1 MVWKS
6 VNLFKRVIFRT
17 YKTLPKMTSETAD
30 LTTRLEKLGISNF
43 PTYSAAHPDLNPVD
57 IFRSY
62 ISDEL
67 SKISGVSRELI
78 YPALEYTS
86 NPERG
91 DMIIA
96 VPRLRVKGAKPDVL
110 AQEWVSKFPSN
121 KYVDSVEANGMF
133 IQFTYS
139 ASLLFNIVIKDI
151 LTQKVDFGRSEV
163 GKDKTVVVEFSSP
176 NIAKPF
182 HAGHLRSTII
192 GGFLSNLHQKHGYTV
207 ERINYLGDWG
217 KQFGLLAVGFER
229 YGDAEKLKSDPINHL
244 FEIYVKVNQEKETEA
259 AANDGKS
266 ETDDL
271 ARQYFRKM
279 EDGDEKYLTLWKEL
293 RDMSIVKYKETYK
306 RLNIEYDYYS
316 GESQVPQES
325 MAKVMDE
332 LKAKDLVTEDKGA
345 LLVDFTKYN
354 KKLGKTLVQKSD
366 GTTLYL
372 TRDIGEAIKR
382 YEKYHF
388 DKMIYVIGSQQD
400 LHTAQFFK
408 ILELMGFEW
417 ASKLQH
423 VNFGMVKGMSTR
435 KGTVVFLSTI
445 IEETKEAMHE
455 VMKKNEVKYA
465 QVEDPD
471 KVADLVGLSAIMIQ
485 DMQSKRNLNYEFD
498 WSRMLSFEGDTGPY
512 LQYAHSR
519 LRSMERNAGFTEEEL
534 LNANWN
540 LLTEP
545 IAATLIRTLAT
556 WPDVTLTA
564 LKNLEPSTIVTY
576 LFKMTHVVSSCYD
589 VLWVMGQEK
598 ELAVARMALYSAA
611 RQVLYN
617 GLVLLGITPVDR
629 M

>member
-1 MVWKS
+1 MAS
-6 VNLFKRVIFRT
+6 N
-17 YKTLPKMTSETAD
+17 TSD
-30 LTTRLEKLGISNF
+30 LTARLQKLGISDF
-43 PTYSAAHPDLNPVD
+43 PAYPQAQPELNPVD

-67 SKISGVSRELI
+67 SKISGVDRDLI
-78 YPALEYTS
+78 FPALEYTS

-91 DMIIA
+91 DMVIP
-96 VPRLRVKGAKPDVL
+96 VPRLRVKGAKPDEL
-110 AQEWVSKFPSN
+110 AKEWVSKFPKN
-121 KYVDSVEANGMF
+121 KYVDSVTANGMF

-139 ASLLFNIVIKDI
+139 AKLLYSIVINDI
-151 LTQKVDFGRSEV
+151 LTLKTDYGRSEV
-163 GKDKTVVVEFSSP
+163 GKGKTVVVEFSSP

-192 GGFLSNLHQKHGYTV
+192 GGFLSNLHEKHGYKV

-229 YGDAEKLKSDPINHL
+229 YGSREKLQSDPINHL
-244 FEIYVKVNQEKETEA
+244 FEIYVKVNQEKDAEL

-266 ETDDL
+266 ETDEL

-279 EDGDEKYLTLWKEL
+279 EDGDEKYLNLWLEL
-293 RDMSIVKYKETYK
+293 RDMSIEKYKDTYK
-306 RLNIEYDYYS
+306 RLNIEYDSYS
-316 GESQVPQES
+316 GESQVPKES
-325 MAKVMDE
+325 MAKVMED
-332 LKAKDLVTEDKGA
+332 LKEKNLVIEDKGA

-382 YEKYHF
+382 YETYKF

-408 ILELMGFEW
+408 ILELMGYEW

-423 VNFGMVKGMSTR
+423 VNFGMIKGMSTR

-465 QVEDPD
+465 QVENPD
-471 KVADLVGLSAIMIQ
+471 KIADLVGLSAIMVQ

-519 LRSMERNAGFTEEEL
+519 LRSMERNANFTEEEL
-534 LNANWN
+534 LNANCD

-545 IAATLIRTLAT
+545 IAATLIRTLAS
-556 WPDVTLTA
+556 WPDVSATA
-564 LKNLEPSTIVTY
+564 LKNLEPSTILTY

>member
-1 MVWKS
+1 MVLKS
-6 VNLFKRVIFRT
+6 TRIIRRYFCNTHRLQTRMAST
-17 YKTLPKMTSETAD
+17 TD
-30 LTTRLEKLGISNF
+30 LTARLQKLGISDF
-43 PTYSAAHPDLNPVD
+43 PAYPKAQPDLNPVD

-67 SKISGVSRELI
+67 SKISGVDRDLI
-78 YPALEYTS
+78 FPALEYTS

-91 DMIIA
+91 DMVIP

-110 AQEWVSKFPSN
+110 AKEWADKFPAN
-121 KYVDSVEANGMF
+121 KYVDSVTANGMF
-133 IQFTYS
+133 LQFTYS
-139 ASLLFNIVIKDI
+139 AKLLFNIVINDI
-151 LTQKVDFGRSEV
+151 LTLKTDFGRSDV
-163 GKDKTVVVEFSSP
+163 GKGQTVVVEFSSP

-192 GGFLSNLHQKHGYTV
+192 GGFLSNLHEKHGYKV

-229 YGDAEKLKSDPINHL
+229 YGSREKLQSDPINHL
-244 FEIYVKVNQEKETEA
+244 FEIYVKVNQEKDNELAT
-259 AANDGKS
+259 NDGKS

-279 EDGDEKYLTLWKEL
+279 EDGDEKYLTLWQEL
-293 RDMSIVKYKETYK
+293 RDMSIEKYKATYK
-306 RLNIEYDYYS
+306 RLNIEYDSYS
-316 GESQVPQES
+316 GESQVPKEKI
-325 MAKVMDE
+325 ARVMKE
-332 LKAKDLVTEDKGA
+332 LKEKNLVTEDKGA
-345 LLVDFTKYN
+345 LLVDFAKYN

-372 TRDIGEAIKR
+372 TRDVGEAIKR
-382 YEKYHF
+382 YETYKF

-408 ILELMGFEW
+408 IIELMGYEW

-423 VNFGMVKGMSTR
+423 VNFGMIKGMSTR

-445 IEETKEAMHE
+445 IEETKDAMHE

-471 KVADLVGLSAIMIQ
+471 KVADLVGLSAIMVQ

-519 LRSMERNAGFTEEEL
+519 LRSMERNANFTEEEL
-534 LNANWN
+534 LNANWD

-545 IAATLIRTLAT
+545 IAATLIRTLAS
-556 WPDVTLTA
+556 WPDVTSTA
-564 LKNLEPSTIVTY
+564 LKNLEPSTILTY
-576 LFKMTHVVSSCYD
+576 LFKMTHIVSSCYD
-589 VLWVMGQEK
+589 VLWVMGQER
-598 ELAVARMALYSAA
+598 ELAIARMALYSAA